1 MIAHM
6 VVGVY
11 QLIAEY
17 ELGEI
22 QPYVLWMLQQAM
34 HDNFQM
40 QLKYIQEKLCD
51 KIVIKISE
59 GFQVSHDVF
68 ADILLY
74 S

>member
-1 MIAHM
+1 
-6 VVGVY
+6 
-11 QLIAEY
+11 
-17 ELGEI
+17 
-22 QPYVLWMLQQAM
+22 MLQQAM

-40 QLKYIQEKLCD
+40 QLRYIPEKFCD

-74 S
+74 SY